1 MGTPGRVPKPSALKI
16 LEGNPGKRPLNNR
29 EPKPARKAPPCPK
42 WLEPEAKKEWRRL
55 ASKLEQLGILTE
67 ADMSVFASY
76 CQAYARWKAA
86 EEIISSHG
94 FVSKTPSGYLQ
105 TIPHVSVAKEYAR
118 IMNRCAEQLGLTPA
132 SRSRLAARRGGRA
145 SRSRVADGR
154 EIQKRIRI

>member
-1 MGTPGRVPKPSALKI
+1 MGRSKKPTALKL
-16 LEGNPGKRPLNNR
+16 LEGNPGKRPLNPY
-29 EPKPARKAPPCPK
+29 EPKPSKKAPPCPK

-55 ASKLEQLGILTE
+55 AGKLERLGILTE
-67 ADMSVFASY
+67 ADMGVFASY

-132 SRSRLAARRGGRA
+132 SRSKLIAGEGAVPGMDDMEDLLGGR
-145 SRSRVADGR
+145 
-154 EIQKRIRI
+154 